1 MRSRYAIILGT
12 AGVVLLDA
20 WLKRF
25 ALSTFPSDTSV
36 VSPGICPL
44 LLHRNPGLAFNIPL
58 RFPVVLAISVILG
71 VALLWMAWKHRAETS
86 DVASAA
92 LTVFIGGLGN
102 MLDRA
107 AYGYTVDYLLF
118 FGRSALNLSD
128 LVIMGGIVW
137 MLWAGK
143 KELPI
148 DESAKTP

>member
-1 MRSRYAIILGT
+1 MNKRSALVLGS

-20 WLKRF
+20 WLKRV
-25 ALSTFPSDTSV
+25 ALASFPADTD
-36 VSPGICPL
+36 VSAPGIFSL
-44 LLHRNPGLAFNIPL
+44 VVHRNPGLAFNIPL
-58 RFPVVLAISVILG
+58 RIPVVLAISLILG
-71 VALLWMAWKHRAETS
+71 AALLWMAWKHRQEPN
-86 DVASAA
+86 DVTIAA

-107 AYGYTVDYLLF
+107 FYGYTVDYLLF

-143 KELPI
+143 KESRI
-148 DESAKTP
+148 DETEKTA